1 MKVQDPKL
9 LDEIFLSK
17 KSAWLYYVARLNQ
30 NEIAKKIGLS
40 KMRVHRLI
48 AYAEKNGFVKT
59 FVEGGFDQTF
69 KYENALKD
77 KYQLKIC
84 EVIPNEDQNSDPAEM
99 LGAAGA
105 RFIMNQINEN
115 NISEFGIGTGSTI
128 SAIAKWLPKINQKI
142 DFITLNGSLTSHN
155 SIQTETG
162 INQISY
168 KTNGECYNVGMPL
181 MLVSVEQKKVVENIS
196 FIKEIMEKAA
206 NTKVKILGVG
216 GLFDSSQIVRSKI
229 FSAKS
234 IEKLKK
240 AGALG
245 DVAGNFFDKN
255 GELITI
261 KETQKIFSVNI
272 DSFKKSTT
280 VLVAGGSEKTAQIRS
295 VLKSGLFKGLIT
307 DEETSKQL

>member
-84 EVIPNEDQNSDPAEM
+84 EVIPNEDQNRDPVDM

-105 RFIMNQINEN
+105 RFIMSQINEN

-196 FIKEIMEKAA
+196 FIKEIMERAA

-245 DVAGNFFDKN
+245 DVAGNFFDEN
-255 GELITI
+255 GGLITI

>member
-84 EVIPNEDQNSDPAEM
+84 EVIPNEDQNRDPVDM

-105 RFIMNQINEN
+105 RFIMSQINEN

-196 FIKEIMEKAA
+196 FIKEIMERAA

-245 DVAGNFFDKN
+245 DVAGNFFNKN

>member
-1 MKVQDPKL
+1 MKIQDPKL
-9 LDEIFLSK
+9 IDEIFLSK

-48 AYAEKNGFVKT
+48 AFAEKKGFVKT

-84 EVIPNEDQNSDPAEM
+84 EVVPNEDQNSDPLEM

-115 NISEFGIGTGSTI
+115 NISEFGIGTGNTI

-155 SIQTETG
+155 SIQTETA

-168 KTNGECYNVGMPL
+168 KTSGECYNVGMPL

>member
-1 MKVQDPKL
+1 MKIQDPKL
-9 LDEIFLSK
+9 IDEIFLSK

-48 AYAEKNGFVKT
+48 AFAEKKGFVKT

-84 EVIPNEDQNSDPAEM
+84 EVVPNEDQNSDPLEM

-128 SAIAKWLPKINQKI
+128 NAIARWLPKINQKV

-162 INQISY
+162 INQISH
-168 KTNGECYNVGMPL
+168 KTNGECYNVGIPL
-181 MLVSVEQKKVVENIS
+181 MLVSIEQKEIVENIS
-196 FIKEIMEKAA
+196 FIKEIMDKAE
-206 NTKVKILGVG
+206 NTKVKIVGVG

-229 FSAKS
+229 FSSKS

-245 DVAGNFFDKN
+245 DVAGNFFNKN
-255 GELITI
+255 GGLITI

>member
-1 MKVQDPKL
+1 
-9 LDEIFLSK
+9 
-17 KSAWLYYVARLNQ
+17 LNQ

-128 SAIAKWLPKINQKI
+128 SAIAKWLPKINKKI

-155 SIQTETG
+155 SIQTETA
-162 INQISY
+162 INQIAY
-168 KTNGECYNVGMPL
+168 KTIGECYNVGMPL

-245 DVAGNFFDKN
+245 DVAGNFFNKN

>member
-155 SIQTETG
+155 SIQTETA
-162 INQISY
+162 INQIAY
-168 KTNGECYNVGMPL
+168 KTIGECYNVGMPL

-245 DVAGNFFDKN
+245 DVAGNFFNKN